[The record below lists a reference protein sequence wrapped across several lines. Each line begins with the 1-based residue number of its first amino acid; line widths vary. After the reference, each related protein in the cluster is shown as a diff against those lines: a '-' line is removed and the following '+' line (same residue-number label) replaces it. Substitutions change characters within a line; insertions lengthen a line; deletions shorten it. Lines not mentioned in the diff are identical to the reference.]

1 MNVFDYAWNS
11 DIVTGKRKADKPDL
25 ITFANTHLFVYLLN
39 NAIERKESVM
49 IHCDVDVDGI
59 GTGYILGRFIEAAGG
74 LKPSYIINK
83 SKEHGINEKHV
94 NYFKNNKTDLLII
107 VDSGSNDIEYIKNMN
122 CNVLVIDHHEVE
134 HSDLKGITNDGK
146 HSYAIINNTIQCFN
160 FDVIKKYFNKINTET
175 FEKLKEYVVDDRMS
189 CGLVIYE
196 LLRVYQELFKLGNI
210 LENLRLYQWVGITL
224 FTDEIEL
231 NNERNQWYVEHTV
244 NKDEVESN
252 LNILIKELNPYKYR
266 LDKSFICY
274 TLAPTFNRAI
284 RAEKSSEALDIVINH
299 PEQVSKLSVYRKS
312 QDIAIEKSIE
322 GAYFGDTYVIKDNTY
337 TGISNNYSGVVGSRL
352 CGDYNKN
359 AFVYHVDSEGIAKG
373 SFRGRINNLNYLEF
387 INSNNL
393 GIAQG
398 HKSAFGLKCKSENVH
413 NLMQSL
419 QAYESQY
426 QDKLTYGGYKY
437 LLTAGVLNEIER
449 GLFVIEDIEK
459 FKKDWGIW
467 SLAVG
472 NSRVSNK
479 EQILLTVS
487 IQDVKLCDT
496 KGKIY
501 IYDILGLKCK
511 AFKPISDKI
520 LNIYAEYSTEIDLYI
535 K

>member
-1 MNVFDYAWNS
+1 M
-11 DIVTGKRKADKPDL
+11 
-25 ITFANTHLFVYLLN
+25 
-39 NAIERKESVM
+39 
-49 IHCDVDVDGI
+49 
-59 GTGYILGRFIEAAGG
+59 
-74 LKPSYIINK
+74 
-83 SKEHGINEKHV
+83 
-94 NYFKNNKTDLLII
+94 
-107 VDSGSNDIEYIKNMN
+107 
-122 CNVLVIDHHEVE
+122 
-134 HSDLKGITNDGK
+134 
-146 HSYAIINNTIQCFN
+146 
-160 FDVIKKYFNKINTET
+160 
-175 FEKLKEYVVDDRMS
+175 
-189 CGLVIYE
+189 
-196 LLRVYQELFKLGNI
+196 
-210 LENLRLYQWVGITL
+210 
-224 FTDEIEL
+224 
-231 NNERNQWYVEHTV
+231 
-244 NKDEVESN
+244 
-252 LNILIKELNPYKYR
+252 
-266 LDKSFICY
+266 
-274 TLAPTFNRAI
+274 
-284 RAEKSSEALDIVINH
+284 
-299 PEQVSKLSVYRKS
+299 SKLSVYRKS